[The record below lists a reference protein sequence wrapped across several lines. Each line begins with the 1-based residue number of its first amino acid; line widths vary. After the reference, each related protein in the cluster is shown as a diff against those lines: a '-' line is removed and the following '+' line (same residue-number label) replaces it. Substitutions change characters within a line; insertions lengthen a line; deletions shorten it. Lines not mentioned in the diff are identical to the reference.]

1 MKENL
6 SIIFPRMR
14 CAELVSAAMP
24 SAPAPNEILGRTLY
38 SVVSSGSECG
48 GYMNYYGGEVYP
60 KPTGYAGVMEIEAV
74 GSEVTRFRP
83 GDRVFAQTP
92 HQLYNLVPEADCV
105 PVPDGLAPE
114 LAVLCRFPAV
124 SMTTMIETEIRPTEP
139 VLVAGLGIIGLSC
152 AQMMIKCGYDV
163 YAVDPVAQRR
173 ETSARCGVVH
183 TYPSFDSLP
192 AGVPFGLSIDC
203 TGNDAAVFAQTALLR
218 KGGELSLV
226 GVPWRKTSDISLN
239 AFMRAVF
246 NGFLKVKSG
255 WEWSLP
261 LRSSDFLPNSNF
273 HSFAKAMQWIAEGS
287 LRFDGVYQLYSPKDC
302 PQVYEAI
309 ATGTLPCTC
318 VIYDWTEM

>member
-173 ETSARCGVVH
+173 ETAARCGVER

-302 PQVYEAI
+302 SQVYEAI